1 MEANFFDS
9 DVPSFSY
16 RGGDDMPWCDNDFVI
31 SCERAV
37 AEAKEGSSDEFLQER
52 ILRLLW
58 ALVHS
63 RRLEDLHRGI
73 AILEAS
79 LARTN
84 SSLPK
89 RDRLYLLAVGYFRTL
104 DYMMSRYF
112 VHECLMIAP
121 DWRQAQ
127 ALKKEVED
135 RIKYLQDDDT
145 GIGTVAVGIAA
156 AGIVAAGIAVG
167 GVAGVAVVAGWIAAA
182 LTRKK

>member
-1 MEANFFDS
+1 MIVFWLGPFLCLSSELVNLQ
-9 DVPSFSY
+9 
-16 RGGDDMPWCDNDFVI
+16 

-37 AEAKEGSSDEFLQER
+37 AEAKEGSSDDFLQEC
-52 ILRLLW
+52 ILRLLS

-63 RRLEDLHRGI
+63 RRLKDLHRGI

-89 RDRLYLLAVGYFRTL
+89 RDRLYLLAVGYFRTVDFML
-104 DYMMSRYF
+104 SRYF
-112 VHECLMIAP
+112 VDECLMIAP

-135 RIKYLQDDDT
+135 RIKCNNQSYFPLFHYYFDLEHNKM
-145 GIGTVAVGIAA
+145 
-156 AGIVAAGIAVG
+156 
-167 GVAGVAVVAGWIAAA
+167 
-182 LTRKK
+182 LTCLPPCMV

>member
-9 DVPSFSY
+9 DVPSPWGDNDFVVVY

-37 AEAKEGSSDEFLQER
+37 AEAKEGSSDDFLQEC
-52 ILRLLW
+52 ILRLLS

-63 RRLEDLHRGI
+63 RRLKDLHRGI

-89 RDRLYLLAVGYFRTL
+89 RDRLYLLAVGYFRTVDFML
-104 DYMMSRYF
+104 SRYF
-112 VHECLMIAP
+112 VDECLMIAP

-135 RIKYLQDDDT
+135 RIKCNNQSYFPLFHYYFDLEHNKM
-145 GIGTVAVGIAA
+145 
-156 AGIVAAGIAVG
+156 
-167 GVAGVAVVAGWIAAA
+167 
-182 LTRKK
+182 LTCLPPCMV